1 MTAQKEQRS
10 NLDLVGNIF
19 LYLSL
24 LGFMGGMV
32 VLGVLAFF
40 ENDLLLYG
48 SHVALLLAV
57 LVPCFPFTSEES
69 YQRFLSRGAGGLLM
83 VVAVAAV
90 QFAFLPSL
98 RLSTLLT
105 VAVLVVVFAI
115 GWIKSVPGQVR
126 SGMGF
131 RLLELIGAG
140 LTAFGALLQPML
152 TKLGIVSGEG
162 LGLYGVAPMLVGLV
176 ILLYVRVSAR
186 PQGQPKP

>member
-1 MTAQKEQRS
+1 MAAQKGQRS
-10 NLDLVGNIF
+10 NLDLIGNIF

-32 VLGVLAFF
+32 VLGVAAFL

-48 SHVALLLAV
+48 SHIALLLAV

-69 YQRFLSRGAGGLLM
+69 YQRFLSRGAGGLLI
-83 VVAVAAV
+83 VAAMAAV

-105 VAVLVVVFAI
+105 VAVLAVTFAI
-115 GWIKSVPGQVR
+115 GWVKSVPGQVG
-126 SGMGF
+126 SGLGS

-140 LTAFGALLQPML
+140 LTAFGALLQPIL
-152 TKLGIVSGEG
+152 VKLGIISGEG
-162 LGLYGVAPMLVGLV
+162 LGLYGIAPMLAGLA
-176 ILLYVRVSAR
+176 ILLYVRVFAR